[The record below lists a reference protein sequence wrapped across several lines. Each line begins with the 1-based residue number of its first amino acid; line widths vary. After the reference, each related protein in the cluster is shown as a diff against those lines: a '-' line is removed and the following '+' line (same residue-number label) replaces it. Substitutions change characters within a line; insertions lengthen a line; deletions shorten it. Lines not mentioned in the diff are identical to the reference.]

1 MVGGFREELAGA
13 QFDLLRVLNHASRFA
28 DLHIHSIIGRFL
40 ARPELT
46 LLSHLLHSL
55 LPLDCPVLSKNMSIL
70 SLHLFALYSLMRK
83 AFRKLKRIARSFR
96 LLKGRHNL

>member
-1 MVGGFREELAGA
+1 MKAGFFALDSQPSEKDGCFLRLSFISPEPVMVGGFREELAGA

-55 LPLDCPVLSKNMSIL
+55 L
-70 SLHLFALYSLMRK
+70 
-83 AFRKLKRIARSFR
+83 
-96 LLKGRHNL
+96 

>member
-1 MVGGFREELAGA
+1 
-13 QFDLLRVLNHASRFA
+13 
-28 DLHIHSIIGRFL
+28 
-40 ARPELT
+40 
-46 LLSHLLHSL
+46 
-55 LPLDCPVLSKNMSIL
+55 MSIL